1 MITMSYYLIDIKTI
15 KNNNEN
21 ICNFPDSLDQCGI
34 LRNFEL
40 ITKFNER
47 ISWENS

>member
-34 LRNFEL
+34 LCNFEL

-47 ISWENS
+47 AS